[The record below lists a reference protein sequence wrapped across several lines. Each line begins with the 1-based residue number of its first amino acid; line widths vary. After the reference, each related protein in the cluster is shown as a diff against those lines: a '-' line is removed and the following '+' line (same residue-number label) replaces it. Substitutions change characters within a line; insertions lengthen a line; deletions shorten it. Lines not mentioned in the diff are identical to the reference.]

1 MQVSIESTGS
11 LERKLTVRIPAE
23 RVESRVRERFTE
35 LGRTVRIKGFRPG
48 KVPAKVIEQRY
59 GQQVRNE
66 ALSEEIGRSFQEAVR
81 QEKLRPAIAPAI
93 QTLPAAEAG
102 QIEYTAIFEVVPEIG
117 TIDVSA
123 LEVTRIDAAVSDA
136 DIDRMIETLRMQR
149 RSWNPVERGAGA
161 GDMVMFEYAATTA
174 DGRHPAAG
182 VDRAATLV
190 GSGAFVK
197 EIEDALA
204 GMRVGEEKT
213 VPANFPAAFR
223 EAALAGKA
231 ASVALKAVRVQEQV
245 LPPVDEAFIAGFGI
259 RDGGLAKFRA
269 DVRANL
275 DRELRGVVR
284 GRTKGEVIE
293 KLVNAWQDVEVP
305 PGMAR
310 NEARALLGQAQQQ
323 ARQRGVEPPSST
335 DPFMAAATRRVRAFL
350 LLTECAQQNQIHV
363 DPKRV
368 AEELALIASTYEQ
381 PEQVVALYQ
390 RDQELMSGLR
400 NRVLEDQVVEW
411 IVANAK
417 ALPRVAS
424 FDELMKQNAGA

>member
-11 LERKLTVRIPAE
+11 LERKLTVKIPAE
-23 RVESRVRERFTE
+23 RVESRVRERFNE

-59 GQQVRNE
+59 GQQVRSE
-66 ALSEEIGRSFQEAVR
+66 AMNEEIGRSFQEAVR
-81 QEKLRPAIAPAI
+81 QEKLRPAVAPAI
-93 QTLPAAEAG
+93 QANPAASGGE
-102 QIEYTAIFEVVPEIG
+102 IEYTATFEVVPEIG
-117 TIDVSA
+117 RIDVST
-123 LEVTRIDAAVSDA
+123 LEVTRIDAAVSEA
-136 DIDRMIETLRMQR
+136 DIDRMIETLRLQR
-149 RSWNPVERGAGA
+149 RSWNPVERAAGP
-161 GDMVMFEYAATTA
+161 GDMVMFEYNATTA
-174 DGRHPAAG
+174 DGRHPASG
-182 VDRAATLV
+182 NDRAATLV

-197 EIEDALA
+197 EVEDALA
-204 GMRVGEEKT
+204 GVRAGEVKT
-213 VPANFPAAFR
+213 VQAAFPAAFR
-223 EAALAGKA
+223 EPVLAGKS
-231 ASVALKAVRVQEQV
+231 ASVELSVVRVQEQV
-245 LPPVDEAFIAGFGI
+245 LPAVDEAFIASFGI

-275 DRELRGVVR
+275 DRELRGAVR

-305 PGMAR
+305 PAMAR
-310 NEARALLGQAQQQ
+310 NEARALLAQAQQQ
-323 ARQRGVEPPSST
+323 AKQRGVEPPSST

-350 LLTECAQQNQIHV
+350 LLNELAQQNQVQV
-363 DPKRV
+363 DSKRV

-411 IVANAK
+411 IVEHAK
-417 ALPRVAS
+417 VTPRSAS

>member
-11 LERKLTVRIPAE
+11 LERKLTVKIPAE
-23 RVESRVRERFTE
+23 RVESRVRERINE

-66 ALSEEIGRSFQEAVR
+66 AMSEEIGRSFQEAVR

-93 QTLPAAEAG
+93 QTNPASGSGE
-102 QIEYTAIFEVVPEIG
+102 IEYTATFEVVPEIG
-117 TIDVSA
+117 RIDVSG
-123 LEVTRIDAAVSDA
+123 LEVTRIEASVSEA
-136 DIDRMIETLRMQR
+136 DIDRMIDTLRLQR
-149 RSWNPVERGAGA
+149 RSWSPVERAAGP
-161 GDMVMFEYAATTA
+161 GDMVMFEYVATAA
-174 DGRHPAAG
+174 DGRHPAEGA
-182 VDRAATLV
+182 DRAATLV

-197 EIEDALA
+197 EVEDALA

-213 VPANFPAAFR
+213 VAANFPAGFR
-223 EAALAGKA
+223 EPAIAGKS
-231 ASVALKAVRVQEQV
+231 ASVALKVVRVQEQV
-245 LPPVDEAFIAGFGI
+245 LPAVDEAFIASFGI
-259 RDGGLAKFRA
+259 REGGLEKFRA

-275 DRELRGVVR
+275 DRELRGAMR

-293 KLVNAWQDVEVP
+293 KLVAAWQDVEVP

-310 NEARALLGQAQQQ
+310 AEARALLAQAQQQ
-323 ARQRGVEPPSST
+323 AKQRGVEPPSSA
-335 DPFMAAATRRVRAFL
+335 DPFMAAATKRVRAFL
-350 LLTECAQQNQIHV
+350 LLSELAQQNQIQV
-363 DPKRV
+363 DSRRV

-417 ALPRVAS
+417 ATPRTTT
-424 FDELMKQNAGA
+424 FDELMKQATGG

>member
-11 LERKLTVRIPAE
+11 LERKLTVKIPAE
-23 RVESRVRERFTE
+23 RVESRVRERFNE

-59 GQQVRNE
+59 GQQVRSE
-66 ALSEEIGRSFQEAVR
+66 AMNEEIGRSFQEAVR
-81 QEKLRPAIAPAI
+81 QEKLRPAVAPAI
-93 QTLPAAEAG
+93 QANPAASGGE
-102 QIEYTAIFEVVPEIG
+102 IEYTATFEVVPEIG
-117 TIDVSA
+117 RIDVST
-123 LEVTRIDAAVSDA
+123 LEVTRIDAAVSEA
-136 DIDRMIETLRMQR
+136 DIDRMIETLRLQR
-149 RSWNPVERGAGA
+149 RSWNPVERAAGP
-161 GDMVMFEYAATTA
+161 GDMVMFEYNATAADA
-174 DGRHPAAG
+174 RHPASG
-182 VDRAATLV
+182 NDRAATLV

-197 EIEDALA
+197 EVEDALA
-204 GMRVGEEKT
+204 GMRAGEVKT
-213 VPANFPAAFR
+213 VQAAFPAGFR
-223 EAALAGKA
+223 EPVLAGKS
-231 ASVALKAVRVQEQV
+231 ASVEVTAVRVQEQV
-245 LPPVDEAFIAGFGI
+245 LPAVDEAFIASFGI

-275 DRELRGVVR
+275 DRELRGAVR

-305 PGMAR
+305 PAMAR
-310 NEARALLGQAQQQ
+310 NEARALLAQAQQQ
-323 ARQRGVEPPSST
+323 AKQRGVEPPSST

-350 LLTECAQQNQIHV
+350 LLNELAQQNQVQV
-363 DPKRV
+363 DSKRV

-411 IVANAK
+411 IVEHAK
-417 ALPRVAS
+417 VTPRSAS

>member
-11 LERKLTVRIPAE
+11 LERKLTVKIPAE
-23 RVESRVRERFTE
+23 RVESRVRERFNE

-59 GQQVRNE
+59 GQQVRSE
-66 ALSEEIGRSFQEAVR
+66 AMNEEIGRSFQEAVR
-81 QEKLRPAIAPAI
+81 QEKLRPAVAPAI
-93 QTLPAAEAG
+93 QANPAASGGE
-102 QIEYTAIFEVVPEIG
+102 IEYTATFEVVPEIG
-117 TIDVSA
+117 RIDVST
-123 LEVTRIDAAVSDA
+123 LEVTRIDAAVSEA
-136 DIDRMIETLRMQR
+136 DIDRMIETLRLQR
-149 RSWNPVERGAGA
+149 RSWNPVERAAGP
-161 GDMVMFEYAATTA
+161 GDMVMFEYNATAADA
-174 DGRHPAAG
+174 RHPASG
-182 VDRAATLV
+182 NDRAATLV

-197 EIEDALA
+197 EVEDALA
-204 GMRVGEEKT
+204 GMRAGEVKT
-213 VPANFPAAFR
+213 VQAAFPAGFR
-223 EAALAGKA
+223 EPVLAGKS
-231 ASVALKAVRVQEQV
+231 ASVELSVVRVQEQV
-245 LPPVDEAFIAGFGI
+245 LPAVDEAFIASFGI

-275 DRELRGVVR
+275 DRELRGAVR

-305 PGMAR
+305 PAMAR
-310 NEARALLGQAQQQ
+310 NEARELLAQAQQQ
-323 ARQRGVEPPSST
+323 AKQRGVEPPSST

-350 LLTECAQQNQIHV
+350 LLNELAQQNQVQV
-363 DPKRV
+363 DSKRV

-411 IVANAK
+411 IVEHAK
-417 ALPRVAS
+417 VTPRSAS